1 MPHLLTISVPF
12 AIGIAIAIAID
23 RVYPGAHG
31 EAERDAL
38 CRPVADVAAVPV
50 RSHRRTHAHPHSVTR
65 RVGAIVAC
73 VDANG
78 RVLLVRQR
86 GGPFAGAWLLP
97 GGGVEDGESP
107 EDAVRRET
115 REETGCE
122 LTQLAHV
129 ATYEV
134 DESTE
139 DFRALVHLYR
149 GNAVGE
155 ARAEDGSAVRWS
167 PPDGSGYH
175 AALRRELADAG
186 LRREDDERLARALS
200 ATNVAMR
207 RIDR

>member
-1 MPHLLTISVPF
+1 M
-12 AIGIAIAIAID
+12 
-23 RVYPGAHG
+23 
-31 EAERDAL
+31 
-38 CRPVADVAAVPV
+38 
-50 RSHRRTHAHPHSVTR
+50 R

-73 VDANG
+73 VDASG

-97 GGGVEDGESP
+97 GGGVEEGESP

-122 LTQLAHV
+122 LAQLAHV

-134 DESTE
+134 DERTE
-139 DFRALVHLYR
+139 DFRALVHLFR
-149 GNAVGE
+149 GTALGE

-167 PPDGSGYH
+167 PAGGSGYH

-186 LRREDDERLARALS
+186 LRREDDERLARAL
-200 ATNVAMR
+200 AGTNVTMR
-207 RIDR
+207 RVDK

>member
-1 MPHLLTISVPF
+1 VPHLLTISVPF
-12 AIGIAIAIAID
+12 AIGIALAID
-23 RVYPGAHG
+23 RVHPGADG

-38 CRPVADVAAVPV
+38 RRPVADAAAIPV
-50 RSHRRTHAHPHSVTR
+50 RPHRRTHAHTTSVTR

-73 VDANG
+73 VDASG

-122 LTQLAHV
+122 LMQLAHV

-149 GNAVGE
+149 GTAIGE

-186 LRREDDERLARALS
+186 LRREDDDRLARALLS
-200 ATNVAMR
+200 TNVAMR
-207 RIDR
+207 RVDR

>member
-1 MPHLLTISVPF
+1 MK
-12 AIGIAIAIAID
+12 
-23 RVYPGAHG
+23 
-31 EAERDAL
+31 
-38 CRPVADVAAVPV
+38 
-50 RSHRRTHAHPHSVTR
+50 R

-97 GGGVEDGESP
+97 GGGVEQGESP

-115 REETGCE
+115 LEETGCE
-122 LTQLAHV
+122 LTGLAHV

-139 DFRALVHLYR
+139 DFRSLMHLYR
-149 GNAVGE
+149 GSAVGV

-167 PPDGSGYH
+167 APDAAGFH

-200 ATNVAMR
+200 ATNVTMR
-207 RIDR
+207 RVDR

>member
-1 MPHLLTISVPF
+1 VI
-12 AIGIAIAIAID
+12 
-23 RVYPGAHG
+23 
-31 EAERDAL
+31 
-38 CRPVADVAAVPV
+38 
-50 RSHRRTHAHPHSVTR
+50 R

-73 VDANG
+73 VDPSG

-97 GGGVEDGESP
+97 GGGVEEGESP

-139 DFRALVHLYR
+139 DFRSLMHLYR
-149 GNAVGE
+149 ATAVGE

-167 PPDGSGYH
+167 AADGPGYH

-207 RIDR
+207 RVDPNANPR

>member
-1 MPHLLTISVPF
+1 M
-12 AIGIAIAIAID
+12 
-23 RVYPGAHG
+23 R
-31 EAERDAL
+31 
-38 CRPVADVAAVPV
+38 
-50 RSHRRTHAHPHSVTR
+50 R

-97 GGGVEDGESP
+97 GGGVEEGESL

-122 LTQLAHV
+122 LAQLAHV

-134 DESTE
+134 DETVE

-149 GNAVGE
+149 GTAVGE

-167 PPDGSGYH
+167 APDGPGYH

-186 LRREDDERLARALS
+186 LRREDDAGLARALDT
-200 ATNVAMR
+200 TNVTMR
-207 RIDR
+207 RVDR

>member
-1 MPHLLTISVPF
+1 VPKS
-12 AIGIAIAIAID
+12 IGVAFTVAIARIHA
-23 RVYPGAHG
+23 GADG
-31 EAERDAL
+31 EAERHTVRD
-38 CRPVADVAAVPV
+38 PVADVATLPF
-50 RSHRRTHAHPHSVTR
+50 RTHGRPDPDPKPDPHSVIR

-73 VDANG
+73 VDSGG
-78 RVLLVRQR
+78 RVLLIRQR

-122 LTQLAHV
+122 LTDLAHV

-139 DFRALVHLYR
+139 DFLALVHLYR
-149 GNAVGE
+149 ATAVGD
-155 ARAEDGSAVRWS
+155 ARPEDGSAVRWS
-167 PPDGSGYH
+167 AADGSGFH

-186 LRREDDERLARALS
+186 LRREDDQRLARALS
-200 ATNVAMR
+200 ATNVTMR
-207 RIDR
+207 RIDK

>member
-1 MPHLLTISVPF
+1 M
-12 AIGIAIAIAID
+12 
-23 RVYPGAHG
+23 
-31 EAERDAL
+31 
-38 CRPVADVAAVPV
+38 
-50 RSHRRTHAHPHSVTR
+50 TR

-73 VDANG
+73 VDATG

-107 EDAVRRET
+107 EDAVRREA

-149 GNAVGE
+149 GMAVGD
-155 ARAEDGSAVRWS
+155 ARAEEGSAVRWS
-167 PPDGSGYH
+167 APDGSGYH

-186 LRREDDERLARALS
+186 LRTEDDERLAGALS
-200 ATNVAMR
+200 ATNVTMR
-207 RIDR
+207 RVDRGPRCGA

>member
-1 MPHLLTISVPF
+1 VPQPITIAVALALSV
-12 AIGIAIAIAID
+12 AVDG
-23 RVYPGAHG
+23 VHPGADG

-38 CRPVADVAAVPV
+38 CRPVADAAAVPV
-50 RSHRRTHAHPHSVTR
+50 RPHCPTKPHPHSVTR

-73 VDANG
+73 VDASG
-78 RVLLVRQR
+78 RVLLIRQR

-122 LTQLAHV
+122 LTHLAHV

-139 DFRALVHLYR
+139 DFRAPPSAKR
-149 GNAVGE
+149 
-155 ARAEDGSAVRWS
+155 ARKTDPRCAGLLRKDPVITRRCDVNSRTRACAVRMTSASREPS
-167 PPDGSGYH
+167 P
-175 AALRRELADAG
+175 RRMSRCVASIGE
-186 LRREDDERLARALS
+186 
-200 ATNVAMR
+200 TNVLT
-207 RIDR
+207 

>member
-1 MPHLLTISVPF
+1 M
-12 AIGIAIAIAID
+12 
-23 RVYPGAHG
+23 R
-31 EAERDAL
+31 
-38 CRPVADVAAVPV
+38 
-50 RSHRRTHAHPHSVTR
+50 R

-73 VDANG
+73 VNANG

-122 LTQLAHV
+122 LAELAHV

-134 DESTE
+134 DERTE

-149 GNAVGE
+149 GTAVGD

-167 PPDGSGYH
+167 APEGSGYH

-200 ATNVAMR
+200 ATNVTMR
-207 RIDR
+207 RVDR